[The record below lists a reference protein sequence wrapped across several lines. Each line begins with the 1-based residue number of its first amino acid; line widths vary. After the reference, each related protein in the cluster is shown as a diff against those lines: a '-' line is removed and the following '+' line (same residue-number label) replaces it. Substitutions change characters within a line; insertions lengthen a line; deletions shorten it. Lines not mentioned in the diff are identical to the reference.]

1 MVPLAVC
8 LLPSAA
14 CLLPT
19 NLMLPS
25 AFCLLL
31 PDFYSILPHLN
42 ATLNASSFILL
53 TAGYYFIRR
62 GRVLAHKRCQLSA
75 LAASI
80 LFLIS
85 YVVYHQ
91 HHGTTPFKGP
101 ATAKTIY
108 LTILTTHTILA
119 VVIVPFVIITLRR
132 ALRGDFLR
140 HRAIARWTLPMWM
153 YVSITGVIVYLM
165 LYHLYPSR

>member
-1 MVPLAVC
+1 MTPAVC
-8 LLPSAA
+8 LLPSA
-14 CLLPT
+14 L
-19 NLMLPS
+19 
-25 AFCLLL
+25 FLLL
-31 PDFYSILPHLN
+31 TAHGSPLTSFGLLLLDFYSILPHLN

-53 TAGYYFIRR
+53 TSGYYFIRR

-75 LAASI
+75 LTASI

-85 YVVYHQ
+85 YVVYHL
-91 HHGTTPFKGP
+91 HHG
-101 ATAKTIY
+101 ATRFPGQGIARPVY
-108 LTILTTHTILA
+108 FTILTTHTILA
-119 VVIVPFVIITLRR
+119 IVIVPFVIITLRR

-165 LYHLYPSR
+165 LYHLYPAH